1 MPGAAVHRPGRTA
14 PGGRW
19 ARQAGR
25 VDIPV
30 LAALADLVLPR
41 TCAGCGRPGAILC
54 PRCARLLAAPRLA
67 EPRRFPA
74 GFPPTVAAGA
84 YAGPVRP
91 AINAFKERGRA
102 ELAAPLGTALALAVA
117 AVRLGVGRPSRPVVL
132 VPVPASPAA
141 VRARGRDHVRELT
154 ARAAAE
160 VRALGVPATGCP
172 ALRRRGRI
180 RDSAGLSV
188 SQRRANLAG
197 TFELDVPRRPSGAL
211 LVLVDD
217 VVTTGATLTEAA
229 SALAA
234 GLPPGEFPVVAAVV
248 AATPRSP
255 DRRPQAPPERGGT
268 GPRERPPGRPRSTVA
283 PRGEA
288 LASV

>member
-1 MPGAAVHRPGRTA
+1 MDV
-14 PGGRW
+14 
-19 ARQAGR
+19 
-25 VDIPV
+25 PV

-41 TCAGCGRPGAILC
+41 TCAGCGVPGAMLC
-54 PRCARLLAAPRLA
+54 PRCAPLLAAPRLA

-91 AINAFKERGRA
+91 AINAFKEQGRA
-102 ELAAPLGTALALAVA
+102 ELAAPLGAALALAVA
-117 AVRLGVGRPSRPVVL
+117 AVRLGAGAPSRPPVVL
-132 VPVPASPAA
+132 VPVPTSPAA

-154 ARAAAE
+154 ARAIAELRAA
-160 VRALGVPATGCP
+160 GVPATGCR

-180 RDSAGLSV
+180 RDSAALSA

-197 TFELDVPRRPSGAL
+197 TFALDARRRPAGAL

-229 SALAA
+229 SVLAA
-234 GLPPGEFPVVAAVV
+234 GLPPGGFPVLAAVV

-255 DRRPQAPPERGGT
+255 GAPRADPVRTRRYRAGNVLRQDLDRLS
-268 GPRERPPGRPRSTVA
+268 RPR
-283 PRGEA
+283 GKD
-288 LASV
+288 